1 MLKSPFSNQQMIFL
15 IFTAN
20 KFVRFFRED
29 KLKCNPSDSLF
40 ELKNMDA
47 NEEKC
52 KAECSKN
59 EKCVR
64 FSIIWDV
71 WCIGCSAPLYFG
83 EQRHW
88 AIAFKKID
96 GMSSK

>member
-1 MLKSPFSNQQMIFL
+1 MNFSIL
-15 IFTAN
+15 AAT
-20 KFVRFFRED
+20 FVRFFGED
-29 KLKCNPSDSLF
+29 KFECGPSDSLF
-40 ELKNMDA
+40 ELKDMDA

-59 EKCVR
+59 EKCVI
-64 FSIIWDV
+64 FSAIWDLR
-71 WCIGCSAPLYFG
+71 CIGCSAPLYFG
-83 EQRHW
+83 TWQHW